1 MKPNL
6 LLKQTLLSCGIV
18 ISALIVGHL
27 PSLAETN
34 TELETNTLTA
44 DEVTEM
50 APGAI
55 ADEAPATEM
64 PVAID
69 EADAAPTAVEP
80 AAMESDPV
88 AAEPVPIESMEAIET
103 EPSTSEFS
111 TDINADAAP
120 DATAETVD
128 SGADMLEA
136 EGAIAETADEPDL
149 LPTQVELPT
158 RETNL
163 TQDAAG
169 AGGMIDVDAEPAE
182 SMDATGTAADL
193 QVAPQTPGLEPATTN
208 GTIPALTLPSSQA
221 QLPGG
226 LEQRYV
232 FSYIG
237 VGPNL
242 GITGGPAIGETGF
255 GVLSKIALNP
265 YLSFRPSVL
274 IEDEASFLLPVTY
287 DFPIAAPGAG
297 FAPFLGGGVAINT
310 GDGDTFGLL
319 LTGGVDVPISDTIAI
334 SAAANLA
341 PFDDVDLGVVFGI
354 NYIFDSSTVIT
365 RSAEDVAADAATD
378 LAQAIPP
385 GRAVNPSFIGA
396 GGNIGL
402 GGDTALSDSAFGV
415 FSKFTISDFVSVRPG
430 LLFNDDVTLLLPV
443 TYDFAPFTTDFIT
456 LAPYLGAGVALTFD
470 NDTDVDLL
478 LSAGVDI
485 PITNTLALTSGV
497 NFAVLDSFDIGVSI
511 GLVYLFNSF

>member
-1 MKPNL
+1 MKLNL
-6 LLKQTLLSCGIV
+6 LLKQTLLSCSIV
-18 ISALIVGHL
+18 LSTLIVGHL
-27 PSLAETN
+27 PSLAETD
-34 TELETNTLTA
+34 TELETSNLTA
-44 DEVTEM
+44 DE
-50 APGAI
+50 AL
-55 ADEAPATEM
+55 ATEM
-64 PVAID
+64 PVASD
-69 EADAAPTAVEP
+69 EATDVAPTAIEP
-80 AAMESDPV
+80 AAVEVDPV
-88 AAEPVPIESMEAIET
+88 AVEPVPIESMESIEA
-103 EPSTSEFS
+103 EPATSEFS
-111 TDINADAAP
+111 TDIDAAP
-120 DATAETVD
+120 GATVETVD
-128 SGADMLEA
+128 SGVDMIEA
-136 EGAIAETADEPDL
+136 EGAIAETADETDL

-158 RETNL
+158 RETDI

-169 AGGMIDVDAEPAE
+169 ADGRVDLDAE

-193 QVAPQTPGLEPATTN
+193 QVAPQAPGLEPATTN
-208 GTIPALTLPSSQA
+208 GTIPGLTLPSSQA
-221 QLPGG
+221 QRPGG

-297 FAPFLGGGVAINT
+297 FAPFLGGGVVINT

-319 LTGGVDVPISDTIAI
+319 LTGGIDVPISDTIVI

-341 PFDDVDLGVVFGI
+341 PFDDVDLGVVFGL
-354 NYIFDSSTVIT
+354 NYIFDSNTVIT
-365 RSAEDVAADAATD
+365 RAAEDVAIDAVTGV
-378 LAQAIPP
+378 AQAIPP

-402 GGDTALSDSAFGV
+402 GGDTALSDSAFGI

-511 GLVYLFNSF
+511 GLVYLFSPF